1 MYIHGRTKDLSPILT
16 VNMGAVGAMME
27 EDDICAESF
36 CNLHNFLSGYLI
48 NNMMVPGQVDRWTIV
63 VDASQFSILQLPVNI
78 FR

>member
-1 MYIHGRTKDLSPILT
+1 
-16 VNMGAVGAMME
+16 MGAVGAMME

-36 CNLHNFLSGYLI
+36 CNLHNFLSSYLI

-63 VDASQFSILQLPVNI
+63 VDASQFSILQLPVRI